1 MNSHRLARRF
11 IGLTLAP
18 GVIPKNAIVFYFAC
32 LFSIMV
38 ASFIPQGQPF
48 LLTEFLNIPQ
58 SEHGKTSGFINF
70 WAEVII
76 ILTTMV
82 AGPLSDKIGR
92 KSVTSAGFL
101 LMALGTFLY
110 PYAESVMDLTIFR
123 CIYAFGIAATSCMI
137 VTLIADYFEDES
149 RGKASGMLGVM
160 NGLGAMTTVF
170 LLLRLPSVL
179 QNQGMTAQEAGHAT
193 YTLVSL
199 LTLLMGI
206 ATLLWLKKHD
216 VQQDHQ
222 HQSLKI
228 QIKQGLGAA
237 SDLGI
242 RLAYSASFLAR
253 GNLMIV
259 GTFFTLWVT
268 NYGTAELGLSRAEA
282 LAKAGIVVGV
292 AQTFALLGAPLFGIL
307 ADKINR
313 ATALSIAA
321 LISAIGYSSTFF
333 ITDPLSFEMFVC
345 AIFIGLGEI
354 GCIITS
360 GVLIAQQSPE
370 KIRGATIGMFTM
382 FGAVGILFA
391 SVAGGYYFD
400 AWRPAAPF
408 VIFGAISMAIF
419 IWSYAIRNKIKPY
432 VASETDETYDAKIA
446 LS

>member
-1 MNSHRLARRF
+1 MHSQPLAKRF

-38 ASFIPQGQPF
+38 ATFIPQGQPF

-92 KSVTSAGFL
+92 KAVTSAGFF

-110 PYAESVMDLTIFR
+110 PYAESVIHLTIFR
-123 CIYAFGIAATSCMI
+123 CVYAFGIAATSCMI
-137 VTLIADYFEDES
+137 VTIVADYFEDEH
-149 RGKASGMLGVM
+149 RGKATGMLGVM

-170 LLLRLPSVL
+170 LLLRLPSYF
-179 QNQGMTAQEAGHAT
+179 QSQGMTAIEAGHAS
-193 YTLVSL
+193 YTLVAV

-216 VQQDHQ
+216 RDQVQVHE
-222 HQSLKI
+222 SLKH
-228 QIKQGLGAA
+228 QIKEGLAAA

-268 NYGTAELGLSRAEA
+268 NYGTTELGLSRAEA
-282 LAKAGIVVGV
+282 LVKAGMVVGV
-292 AQTFALLGAPLFGIL
+292 AQTFALFGAPLFGIL
-307 ADKINR
+307 ADKIDR
-313 ATALSIAA
+313 VKALAIAA

-333 ITDPLSFEMFVC
+333 ITDPLSTEMFIC

-408 VIFGAISMAIF
+408 VIFGVIAMAIF
-419 IWSYAIRNKIKPY
+419 IWACLIANKVKPLETNES
-432 VASETDETYDAKIA
+432 VAA